1 MLGHADHIDAVT
13 CIKYSFHLRCR
24 HAIASRSFYCCSGVS
39 VSRLGSVILVS
50 LCVGGSEK
58 FHQIEAALMRQLGN
72 TSDGIN
78 NVIVSTGHMIDAVAT
93 RRADPAFEADELRN
107 QTLVARQYDAPGV
120 AAAADRDTNQI

>member
-1 MLGHADHIDAVT
+1 
-13 CIKYSFHLRCR
+13 
-24 HAIASRSFYCCSGVS
+24 
-39 VSRLGSVILVS
+39 
-50 LCVGGSEK
+50 
-58 FHQIEAALMRQLGN
+58 MRQLGN

-120 AAAADRDTNQI
+120 AAVAGRDTNLI